1 VLSGAGSSRFYTPN
15 IGFVGIDGFDFTATG
30 NDGMS
35 SCAAMARIT
44 ANAIGVGK
52 NQPHLASFSYRA
64 TNLMA
69 V

>member
-1 VLSGAGSSRFYTPN
+1 
-15 IGFVGIDGFDFTATG
+15 
-30 NDGMS
+30 MS